1 MSAATL
7 TSGVGQFTRSTAG
20 LVRSELNS
28 ALRLAAG
35 LLVPALLGLVFART
49 VLRVHMPWGEG
60 AHLNVLCAFG
70 VLLAIPVIA
79 GAFEGRGRM
88 GAFLRS
94 SPVTKSQVFGAKV
107 MGALLAVLACVI
119 AMLIFDAAIAL
130 AAPAGL
136 QGPIS
141 DALAWEGFRTAALG
155 LGGLALA
162 ATFYFSIV
170 IRSAFGAC
178 LAGGLVGAAP
188 VALVSAKFEGVA
200 GVFLRPMVTL
210 VNLPGAW
217 VWGPAALLI
226 ALGVMFPLRGAAA
239 RSLLRRCV
247 LPAIGLGGLLTVPWA
262 VRVLE
267 VWRAPA
273 PAFAAPT
280 DAVYD
285 CEVSPDG
292 TRILVQLGHAHASR
306 AGSLWLVDAE
316 TFEVERLPD
325 PIGPMKALQRRDIAS
340 ATWSSDGSA
349 IYGWIRGTND
359 HLFAIDVDS
368 RELSRLRAQEFAG
381 MVPPGGWSI
390 VPGEHPG
397 AEYDV
402 SGPGFISATLHARSR
417 PRPASRRPWLLFFS
431 DVDGTV
437 CRYDGRSG
445 ETLVTGLTHDVLRP
459 TLIRTS
465 PRGEW
470 IVGRSGRSGSVL
482 FHVETGRS
490 REFTGYARAVS
501 DRERPLLLVRD
512 DPEGWV
518 QWGLDGESPFL
529 LPCRNA
535 LLEDI
540 DGDRWL
546 ATTVDSGIH
555 VLDAR
560 GALIHTIRSGK
571 EEAR

>member
-1 MSAATL
+1 
-7 TSGVGQFTRSTAG
+7 
-20 LVRSELNS
+20 
-28 ALRLAAG
+28 
-35 LLVPALLGLVFART
+35 
-49 VLRVHMPWGEG
+49 
-60 AHLNVLCAFG
+60 
-70 VLLAIPVIA
+70 
-79 GAFEGRGRM
+79 
-88 GAFLRS
+88 
-94 SPVTKSQVFGAKV
+94 
-107 MGALLAVLACVI
+107 
-119 AMLIFDAAIAL
+119 
-130 AAPAGL
+130 
-136 QGPIS
+136 
-141 DALAWEGFRTAALG
+141 
-155 LGGLALA
+155 
-162 ATFYFSIV
+162 
-170 IRSAFGAC
+170 
-178 LAGGLVGAAP
+178 
-188 VALVSAKFEGVA
+188 
-200 GVFLRPMVTL
+200 
-210 VNLPGAW
+210 
-217 VWGPAALLI
+217 
-226 ALGVMFPLRGAAA
+226 
-239 RSLLRRCV
+239 
-247 LPAIGLGGLLTVPWA
+247 
-262 VRVLE
+262 
-267 VWRAPA
+267 
-273 PAFAAPT
+273 
-280 DAVYD
+280 
-285 CEVSPDG
+285 
-292 TRILVQLGHAHASR
+292 
-306 AGSLWLVDAE
+306 
-316 TFEVERLPD
+316 
-325 PIGPMKALQRRDIAS
+325 
-340 ATWSSDGSA
+340 
-349 IYGWIRGTND
+349 
-359 HLFAIDVDS
+359 
-368 RELSRLRAQEFAG
+368 